1 MRTEIP
7 YNFMPAEQHFNSPR
21 ELLDA
26 VGHYQQTRSFADG
39 DERFN
44 APEDKFEQL
53 LKEDGGFVLM
63 PIARDY
69 AFLFRGQ
76 GGFHHPCL
84 PISALRYSSPC
95 VIMTGR
101 KIAIIPNMMTRS
113 ISAMCM
119 LILSSGR
126 L

>member
-7 YNFMPAEQHFNSPR
+7 YNFMPAEQHFNSPK

-26 VGHYQQTRSFADG
+26 VGHYQQTRSFVDG

-44 APEDKFEQL
+44 AQEDKFEKL

-69 AFLFRGQ
+69 AFLYRGQ
-76 GGFHHPCL
+76 RLLRRGRIS
-84 PISALRYSSPC
+84 PISWKFWISFVMKKRSMPC
-95 VIMTGR
+95 
-101 KIAIIPNMMTRS
+101 A
-113 ISAMCM
+113 A
-119 LILSSGR
+119 
-126 L
+126 